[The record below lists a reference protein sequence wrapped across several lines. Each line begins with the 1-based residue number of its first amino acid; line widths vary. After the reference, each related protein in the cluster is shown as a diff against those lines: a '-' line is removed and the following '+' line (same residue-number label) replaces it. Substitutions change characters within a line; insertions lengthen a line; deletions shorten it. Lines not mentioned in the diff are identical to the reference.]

1 VLPRGTIVAGYR
13 IDSELG
19 EGAMSHVYRAT
30 QLSLERVV
38 ALKLLSPELDESPNF
53 RARFEREG
61 LVQAALEHQHIVP
74 IYEAGYC
81 EHGLFLV
88 MRLIE
93 GPTLKDLIHDRDLN
107 PQRSLRLLGQ
117 VAEALD
123 VAHDVGLIHRDVKPQ
138 NILIARGDHA
148 YLADFGLTKSLNDA
162 PLTITGQFIGTM
174 DYVAPEQIRS
184 EPPSGASDT
193 YALTCVLYECLTGE
207 VPFLKHNE
215 AAALYAHMMEPPP
228 RLCERHPELGLPE
241 QIDDVIA
248 RGMAKAPEERPA
260 STAELM
266 AQATA
271 ALSSAPCEPRAG
283 PATLSD
289 GVHDTEA

>member
-1 VLPRGTIVAGYR
+1 MIVAGYR

-19 EGAMSHVYRAT
+19 EGAMSYVYRAT
-30 QLSLERVV
+30 QLSLDRVV
-38 ALKLLSPELDESPNF
+38 ALKLLSPELHESLSF

-61 LVQAALEHQHIVP
+61 LVQAALEHRHIVP
-74 IYEAGYC
+74 IYEAGHC
-81 EHGLFLV
+81 EHGLFLA
-88 MRLIE
+88 MRLID
-93 GPTLKDLIHDRDLN
+93 GPTLKDLILDRDLN

-123 VAHDVGLIHRDVKPQ
+123 VAHDAGLIHRDVKPQ

-148 YLADFGLTKSLNDA
+148 YLADFGLTKSLNDE
-162 PLTITGQFIGTM
+162 PLTTTGQFIGTM
-174 DYVAPEQIRS
+174 DYMAPEQIRG
-184 EPPSGASDT
+184 EAPSGASDT

-207 VPFLKHNE
+207 VPFPKPNE
-215 AAALYAHMMEPPP
+215 AATLYAHMVEPPP
-228 RLCERHPELGLPE
+228 RLSERHPKLGLPE
-241 QIDDVIA
+241 EIDRVIA

-260 STAELM
+260 STGELI

-271 ALSSAPCEPRAG
+271 ALSASCEPRLG